1 MNMNAVSAVK
11 YSALHKARDCRTYF
25 SNSNAKS
32 LSKAFLLPMV
42 NQGHIIPNVGANVVP
57 YHKKD
62 VVVNV
67 GFAVSV
73 IEGFSVSCKWV
84 GRLHNYFPHR
94 LNHHFYISV
103 PWVNATDV
111 CNKLMGLEVIF
122 VVQSTLVCIYPLFG
136 CFS

>member
-11 YSALHKARDCRTYF
+11 YSALHKARDCRAYF

-42 NQGHIIPNVGANVVP
+42 PGAHNTKCWSKHVVP

-62 VVVNV
+62 VVVHV

-73 IEGFSVSCKWV
+73 IEGFSVCCKWV